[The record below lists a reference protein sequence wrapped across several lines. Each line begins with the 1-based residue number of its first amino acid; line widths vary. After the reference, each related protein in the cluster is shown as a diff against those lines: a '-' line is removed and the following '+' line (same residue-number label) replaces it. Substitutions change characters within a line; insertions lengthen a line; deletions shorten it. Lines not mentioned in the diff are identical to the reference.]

1 MTDVD
6 DRPGAGTTPK
16 ISIIT
21 PTTGAEG
28 LFRLIDSIRA
38 QGVAYEHI
46 LLWDGKR
53 DGRFGFDW
61 EGDAAVHGLDVA
73 STYSIV
79 IPGRFIQS
87 RAAGSALR
95 AVGLMAAQGDYVTF
109 ADSDVWYEPGHL
121 KQLLNLV
128 QECDWGFCRRRI
140 WTSDGRYLGVDNFES
155 VGDSPDRKVDY
166 VLVDNNTMI
175 FARHL
180 GVAGAAMYRQ
190 TTEYN
195 DDRLMT
201 GFLYAQGG
209 NHRETDKAT
218 INQVCPA
225 HLEQMFE
232 ANCDR

>member
-1 MTDVD
+1 MRELD
-6 DRPGAGTTPK
+6 DA
-16 ISIIT
+16 
-21 PTTGAEG
+21 
-28 LFRLIDSIRA
+28 D
-38 QGVAYEHI
+38 
-46 LLWDGKR
+46 
-53 DGRFGFDW
+53 
-61 EGDAAVHGLDVA
+61 
-73 STYSIV
+73 TYSIV

-87 RAAGSALR
+87 SAAGSALR

-121 KQLLNLV
+121 KHLLGLV
-128 QECDWGFCRRRI
+128 HDCDWAFCRRRI
-140 WTSDGRYLGVDNFES
+140 WKSDGSYLGVDNFES
-155 VGDSPDRKVDY
+155 VGESPDRQVDY

-201 GFLYAQGG
+201 RFLYAQGG
-209 NHRETDKAT
+209 NHRETRKAT

-232 ANCDR
+232 THCDL